1 MRRATVTLAA
11 LAAMALP
18 ALAGGG
24 GKIKFRE
31 GKTHDAALAEAKAS
45 GTPVLL
51 YFTADF

>member
-1 MRRATVTLAA
+1 MRRILMTLAA
-11 LAAMALP
+11 LAALALP

-31 GKTHDAALAEAKAS
+31 GKTHDAALAEAKAT
-45 GTPVLL
+45 GTPLML

>member
-1 MRRATVTLAA
+1 MRRAMLAVA
-11 LAAMALP
+11 AVAAMALP

-31 GKTHDAALAEAKAS
+31 GKTHDAALAEAKAT
-45 GTPVLL
+45 GTPLML

>member
-1 MRRATVTLAA
+1 MRRILMTLAA
-11 LAAMALP
+11 AAAMALP

-31 GKTHDAALAEAKAS
+31 GKTHDAALAEAKAT
-45 GTPVLL
+45 GTPLML

>member
-1 MRRATVTLAA
+1 MKRAMMTLAA
-11 LAAMALP
+11 AAVLALP

-31 GKTHDAALAEAKAS
+31 GKTHEAALAEAKAT
-45 GTPVLL
+45 GMPLML